1 MSDFLIQVSPAWPV
15 IIAGM
20 LAAIFPIH
28 EVRKGL
34 ALVAPIAAGAL
45 WAIAPTGAHVGGVFE
60 FGGFVLETYRFDGLS
75 RIWGLVFIIA
85 AFINGLYGLHE
96 RDRLADASGLIYAG
110 AGLGA
115 VFAGDLLTLFFF
127 WELTAISSVFLIWGA
142 RNQAAYKAGLRYLAI
157 HVLSGVLLLT
167 GAVIRANETGSW
179 AFDDSLSI
187 DRLGGFLIFFAFGIK
202 CAFPFLHNWL
212 QDAYP
217 KATITGAV
225 VLSAFTTK
233 LAVYALARGY
243 AGTEILIYIGA
254 IMTAFPVLFAVV
266 ENDLRKVLSYSL
278 NNQLGFMVVGVG
290 IGTELAI
297 NGAAAHAFV
306 HIIYKALLFMS
317 MGAVLLRVGTVKASE
332 LGGLFKSMPATA
344 LFCLIG
350 AASISAFP
358 LFSGFVA
365 KAMTLAALAYEVSHG
380 HGEYLWVWFVLLFAS
395 AGVLEHSGIKI
406 PYFAFFSHDRGHR
419 VREAPVNMLMA
430 MGIAALIC
438 IYLGMPNLFGLNGG
452 FNTLYNLVPFPEVA
466 HEYGT
471 HLFDANHIVGQ
482 MQLLMGAMFA
492 FAVLVRL
499 GWYPEEKKSQYLDTD
514 WLYRRA
520 ADGLARWS
528 WAMMDRLTAAM
539 SNVIAR
545 QRARFGGKMH
555 EAFSPSGALSRD
567 IPSGLLAIWTSALLA
582 IVLLISYL
590 AP

>member
-1 MSDFLIQVSPAWPV
+1 MIEAFYDVSPAWPV
-15 IIAGM
+15 IIAGL
-20 LAAIFPIH
+20 LAAAFPLH
-28 EVRKGL
+28 TVRKGL
-34 ALVAPIAAGAL
+34 ALLAPVLAL
-45 WAIAPTGAHVGGVFE
+45 GLWFNAPSGDHLGGIIE
-60 FGGFVLETYRFDGLS
+60 LGGFTLETFRFDGLS
-75 RIWGLVFIIA
+75 RIWGLIFIIA

-96 RDRLADASGLIYAG
+96 KDRIADAAGLIYAG

-115 VFAGDLLTLFFF
+115 VFAGDLLSLFVF

-142 RNQAAYKAGLRYLAI
+142 RNNAAYKAGLRYLAI

-167 GAVIRANETGSW
+167 GAVIRASETGSW
-179 AFDDSLSI
+179 AFDETLSI
-187 DRLGGFLIFFAFGIK
+187 ETLGGFLIFIAFGIK

-243 AGTEILIYIGA
+243 AGTEQLIWIGA
-254 IMTAFPVLFAVV
+254 IMTAFPVFFAVV

-278 NNQLGFMVVGVG
+278 NNQLGFMVVGIGV
-290 IGTELAI
+290 GTELAI

-332 LGGLFKSMPATA
+332 LGGLFKSMPATTV
-344 LFCLIG
+344 FCLIG

-365 KAMTLAALAYEVSHG
+365 KALTLAAVAQDG
-380 HGEYLWVWFVLLFAS
+380 HWVVWLVLVFAS

-419 VREAPVNMLMA
+419 VREAPANMLMA

-438 IYLGMPNLFGLNGG
+438 VYLGVNYGV
-452 FNTLYNLVPFPEVA
+452 LYELVPFPEA
-466 HEYGT
+466 ALHYEPYT
-471 HLFDANHIVGQ
+471 FDHIVGQ
-482 MQLLMGAMFA
+482 MQLLLGAMFA
-492 FAVLVRL
+492 FAFLVRMK
-499 GWYPEEKKSQYLDTD
+499 WYPDEKRGVNLDTD
-514 WLYRRA
+514 WFYRRFL
-520 ADGLARWS
+520 ADGIS
-528 WAMMDRLTAAM
+528 WGHAMFG
-539 SNVIAR
+539 
-545 QRARFGGKMH
+545 RFWAFIGNLVSGFRSRTGGKLF
-555 EAFSPSGALSRD
+555 EVFSPIGALSRD

-582 IVLLISYL
+582 IVLLIAYL

>member
-1 MSDFLIQVSPAWPV
+1 MIEALYDVSPAWPV
-15 IIAGM
+15 IIGG
-20 LAAIFPIH
+20 LIAAAVPNH
-28 EVRKGL
+28 YVRKGL
-34 ALVAPIAAGAL
+34 AILAPLLAGFLWFNVPSGVHTGGIIEIA
-45 WAIAPTGAHVGGVFE
+45 
-60 FGGFVLETYRFDGLS
+60 GFTLETFRYDGLS
-75 RIWGLVFIIA
+75 RIWGLIFIIA
-85 AFINGLYGLHE
+85 GFINAIYGLHE
-96 RDRLADASGLIYAG
+96 KDRVADAAGLIYAG

-115 VFAGDLLTLFFF
+115 VFSGDLLSLFFF

-142 RNQAAYKAGLRYLAI
+142 RNSAAYKAGLRYLAI
-157 HVLSGVLLLT
+157 HVLSGVMLLA
-167 GAVIRANETGSW
+167 GAVIHAADTGSW

-187 DRLGGFLIFFAFGIK
+187 ETLGGMLIFLAFGIK
-202 CAFPFLHNWL
+202 CAFPFMHNWL

-217 KATITGAV
+217 KATVTGAV

-243 AGTEILIYIGA
+243 AGTEVLIWIGA
-254 IMTAFPVLFAVV
+254 VMTAFPVFFAVV

-290 IGTELAI
+290 VGTELAI

-317 MGAVLLRVGTVKASE
+317 MGAVLHRVGTVKASE

-344 LFCLIG
+344 IFCIIG

-365 KAMTLAALAYEVSHG
+365 KAMTLAAVAHEHHYV
-380 HGEYLWVWFVLLFAS
+380 VWFILLFAS

-430 MGIAALIC
+430 MGVAALIC
-438 IYLGMPNLFGLNGG
+438 LYLGWPDMFGIPGG
-452 FNTLYNLVPFPEVA
+452 YRALYNLTPFPEVA
-466 HEYGT
+466 NEYPMWT
-471 HLFDANHIVGQ
+471 FDHVVGQ
-482 MQLLMGAMFA
+482 MQLLMAALFA
-492 FAVLVRL
+492 FAFLVRMK
-499 GWYPEEKKSQYLDTD
+499 WYPDEKRSVNLDTD
-514 WLYRRA
+514 WVYRRFLDGAVRWGHAMFGRLWASIGNVLDA
-520 ADGLARWS
+520 ARGR
-528 WAMMDRLTAAM
+528 MGTRLFA
-539 SNVIAR
+539 
-545 QRARFGGKMH
+545 
-555 EAFSPSGALSRD
+555 AFSPMGALSRD

-582 IVLLISYL
+582 IVLLIAYL

>member
-1 MSDFLIQVSPAWPV
+1 MIEALYDVSPAWPV
-15 IIAGM
+15 IIAGL
-20 LAAIFPIH
+20 LAAAFPYH
-28 EVRKGL
+28 TARKGL
-34 ALVAPIAAGAL
+34 AL
-45 WAIAPTGAHVGGVFE
+45 IAPVLALGLWFNAPSGDHVGGLIE
-60 FGGFVLETYRFDGLS
+60 LGGFTMETFRFDGLS
-75 RIWGLVFIIA
+75 RIWGLIFIIA

-96 RDRLADASGLIYAG
+96 KDRIADAAGLIYAG

-115 VFAGDLLTLFFF
+115 VFAGDLLSLFVF

-142 RNQAAYKAGLRYLAI
+142 RNNAAYKAGLRYLAI

-167 GAVIRANETGSW
+167 GAVIRASETGSW
-179 AFDDSLSI
+179 AFDETLSI
-187 DRLGGFLIFFAFGIK
+187 ETLGGFLIFIAFGIK

-243 AGTEILIYIGA
+243 AGTDQLIWIGA
-254 IMTAFPVLFAVV
+254 IMTAFPVFFAVV

-278 NNQLGFMVVGVG
+278 NNQLGFMVVGIGV
-290 IGTELAI
+290 GTELAI

-332 LGGLFKSMPATA
+332 LGGLFKSMPATTV
-344 LFCLIG
+344 FCLIG

-365 KAMTLAALAYEVSHG
+365 KALTLAAVAQEG
-380 HGEYLWVWFVLLFAS
+380 HWMIWLVLVFAS

-430 MGIAALIC
+430 MGVAALIC
-438 IYLGMPNLFGLNGG
+438 VYLGVNYGV
-452 FNTLYNLVPFPEVA
+452 LYELVPFPEA
-466 HEYGT
+466 ALHYEPYT
-471 HLFDANHIVGQ
+471 FDHIVGQ
-482 MQLLMGAMFA
+482 MQLLLGAMFA
-492 FAVLVRL
+492 FAFLVRMK
-499 GWYPEEKKSQYLDTD
+499 WYPDEKRGVNIDTD
-514 WLYRRA
+514 WVYRRFLANTLNWGHAMFGRGWA
-520 ADGLARWS
+520 AIG
-528 WAMMDRLTAAM
+528 
-539 SNVIAR
+539 NVLGAVR
-545 QRARFGGKMH
+545 RRTGGKLF
-555 EAFSPSGALSRD
+555 EVFSPIGALSRD

-582 IVLLISYL
+582 IVLLIAYL

>member
-1 MSDFLIQVSPAWPV
+1 MIEALYDVSPAWPV
-15 IIAGM
+15 IIAGL
-20 LAAIFPIH
+20 LAAAFPMH
-28 EVRKGL
+28 YVRKGL
-34 ALVAPIAAGAL
+34 AL
-45 WAIAPTGAHVGGVFE
+45 IAPVLAVFLWFNAPSGDHLGGIIE
-60 FGGFVLETYRFDGLS
+60 LGGFTLETFRFDGLS
-75 RIWGLVFIIA
+75 RIWGLIFIIA
-85 AFINGLYGLHE
+85 AFINALYGLHE
-96 RDRLADASGLIYAG
+96 KDRLADASGLIYAG

-115 VFAGDLLTLFFF
+115 VFAGDLLSLFFF

-142 RNQAAYKAGLRYLAI
+142 RNNAAYKAGLRYLAI

-167 GAVIRANETGSW
+167 GAVIRASETGSW
-179 AFDDSLSI
+179 AFDETLSI
-187 DRLGGFLIFFAFGIK
+187 ETLGGFLIFIAFGIK

-243 AGTEILIYIGA
+243 AGTEQLIWIGA
-254 IMTAFPVLFAVV
+254 VMTAFPVFFAVV

-278 NNQLGFMVVGVG
+278 NNQLGFMVVGIGV
-290 IGTELAI
+290 GTELAI

-332 LGGLFKSMPATA
+332 LGGLFKSMPATTI
-344 LFCLIG
+344 FCLIG

-365 KAMTLAALAYEVSHG
+365 KALTLAAVAQEG
-380 HGEYLWVWFVLLFAS
+380 HWVVWLVLVFAS

-430 MGIAALIC
+430 MGIASLIC
-438 IYLGMPNLFGLNGG
+438 IYVGINYGV
-452 FNTLYNLVPFPEVA
+452 LYELVPFPEA
-466 HEYGT
+466 ALHYEPYT
-471 HLFDANHIVGQ
+471 FDHIVGQ
-482 MQLLMGAMFA
+482 MQLLLGAMFA
-492 FAVLVRL
+492 FAFLVRMK
-499 GWYPEEKKSQYLDTD
+499 WYPDEKRGVNLDTD
-514 WLYRRA
+514 WVYRRF
-520 ADGLARWS
+520 LANTLNWGHAMFGRL
-528 WAMMDRLTAAM
+528 WASITNLVSGVRSRT
-539 SNVIAR
+539 
-545 QRARFGGKMH
+545 GGKLF
-555 EAFSPSGALSRD
+555 EVFSPIGALSRD

-582 IVLLISYL
+582 IVLLIAYL
-590 AP
+590 SP

>member
-1 MSDFLIQVSPAWPV
+1 MIESLQHVSPAWPV
-15 IIAGM
+15 IIGG
-20 LAAIFPIH
+20 LIAALVPNH
-28 EVRKGL
+28 YVRKGL
-34 ALVAPIAAGAL
+34 ALVAPVIAILLWFNVREPGTYGIIEMAGF
-45 WAIAPTGAHVGGVFE
+45 T
-60 FGGFVLETYRFDGLS
+60 LETFRYDGLS

-85 AFINGLYGLHE
+85 AFINALYGLHE
-96 RDRLADASGLIYAG
+96 KDRLGDASGLIYAG

-127 WELTAISSVFLIWGA
+127 WELTAISSVFLIWGS
-142 RNQAAYKAGLRYLAI
+142 RTQAAYKAGLRYLAI
-157 HVLSGVLLLT
+157 HILSGVLLLT
-167 GAVIRANETGSW
+167 GAVIHAETTGSW

-187 DRLGGFLIFFAFGIK
+187 ETFGGLLIFIAFGIK
-202 CAFPFLHNWL
+202 CAFPLLHNWL

-243 AGTEILIYIGA
+243 AGTEHLIWIGA
-254 IMTAFPVLFAVV
+254 VMTAFPVFFAVV

-290 IGTELAI
+290 VGTELAL

-317 MGAVLLRVGTVKASE
+317 MGAVLHRVGTVKASE
-332 LGGLFKSMPATA
+332 LGGLFKSMPATTV
-344 LFCLIG
+344 FCIIG

-365 KAMTLAALAYEVSHG
+365 KALTLAAVAQEG
-380 HGEYLWVWFVLLFAS
+380 HMIVWLVLVFAS

-406 PYFAFFSHDRGHR
+406 PYFAFFAHDRGHR

-438 IYLGMPNLFGLNGG
+438 VYLGVDYG
-452 FNTLYNLVPFPEVA
+452 TLYELLPFPEA
-466 HEYGT
+466 ALHYEPFT
-471 HLFDANHIVGQ
+471 FDHIVGQ
-482 MQLLMGAMFA
+482 MQLLLAAMFA
-492 FAVLVRL
+492 FAFLVRM
-499 GWYPEEKKSQYLDTD
+499 GWYPEEKRGVNLDTD
-514 WLYRRA
+514 WVYRRFL
-520 ADGLARWS
+520 DSIARWTY
-528 WAMMDRLTAAM
+528 AMQDRFAGFLGNVLASVRAGAA
-539 SNVIAR
+539 AR
-545 QRARFGGKMH
+545 LFQ
-555 EAFSPSGALSRD
+555 AFSPMGALSRD

-582 IVLLISYL
+582 VVLIIAYL

>member
-1 MSDFLIQVSPAWPV
+1 MIEAFYDVSPAWPV
-15 IIAGM
+15 IIAGL
-20 LAAIFPIH
+20 LAAAFPLYQ
-28 EVRKGL
+28 VRKGL
-34 ALVAPIAAGAL
+34 ALLAPILAL
-45 WAIAPTGAHVGGVFE
+45 GLWFNAPSGDHLGGIIE
-60 FGGFVLETYRFDGLS
+60 LGGFRLETFRFDGLS
-75 RIWGLVFIIA
+75 RIWGLIFIIA

-96 RDRLADASGLIYAG
+96 KDRVADASGLIYAG

-115 VFAGDLLTLFFF
+115 VFAGDLLSLFFF

-167 GAVIRANETGSW
+167 GAVIRASETGSW
-179 AFDDSLSI
+179 AFDETLSI
-187 DRLGGFLIFFAFGIK
+187 ETLGGFLIFIAFGIK

-243 AGTEILIYIGA
+243 AGTEQLIWIGA
-254 IMTAFPVLFAVV
+254 IMTAFPVFFAVV

-278 NNQLGFMVVGVG
+278 NNQLGFMVVGIGV
-290 IGTELAI
+290 GTELAI

-317 MGAVLLRVGTVKASE
+317 MGAVLMRVGTVKASE
-332 LGGLFKSMPATA
+332 LGGLFKSMPATTV
-344 LFCLIG
+344 FCLIG

-365 KAMTLAALAYEVSHG
+365 KALTLAAVAQDG
-380 HGEYLWVWFVLLFAS
+380 HWLVWLVLVFAS

-419 VREAPVNMLMA
+419 VREAPANMLMA

-438 IYLGMPNLFGLNGG
+438 VYLGVNYGV
-452 FNTLYNLVPFPEVA
+452 LYELVPFPEA
-466 HEYGT
+466 ALHYEPYT
-471 HLFDANHIVGQ
+471 FDHIVGQ
-482 MQLLMGAMFA
+482 MQLLLGAMFA
-492 FAVLVRL
+492 FAFLVRMK
-499 GWYPEEKKSQYLDTD
+499 WYPDEKRGVNIDTD
-514 WLYRRA
+514 WFYRRFL
-520 ADGLARWS
+520 ADTVNWGHAMFGRL
-528 WAMMDRLTAAM
+528 WASLGNLVTGFRT
-539 SNVIAR
+539 R
-545 QRARFGGKMH
+545 TGGKLF
-555 EAFSPSGALSRD
+555 EVFSPIGALSRD

-582 IVLLISYL
+582 IVLLIAYL

>member
-1 MSDFLIQVSPAWPV
+1 MIEALYDVSPAWPV
-15 IIAGM
+15 IIAGL
-20 LAAIFPIH
+20 LAAAFPMH
-28 EVRKGL
+28 YVRKGL
-34 ALVAPIAAGAL
+34 AL
-45 WAIAPTGAHVGGVFE
+45 IAPVLAVFLWFNAPSGDHLGGIIE
-60 FGGFVLETYRFDGLS
+60 LGGFTLETFRFDGLS
-75 RIWGLVFIIA
+75 RIWGLIFIIA
-85 AFINGLYGLHE
+85 AFINALYGLHE
-96 RDRLADASGLIYAG
+96 KDRIADASGLIYAG

-115 VFAGDLLTLFFF
+115 VFAGDLLSLFFF

-167 GAVIRANETGSW
+167 GAVIRASETGSW
-179 AFDDSLSI
+179 AFDESLSI
-187 DRLGGFLIFFAFGIK
+187 ETLGGFLIFIAFGIK

-243 AGTEILIYIGA
+243 AGTEQLIWIGA
-254 IMTAFPVLFAVV
+254 VMTAFPVFFAVV

-278 NNQLGFMVVGVG
+278 NNQLGFMVVGIGV
-290 IGTELAI
+290 GTELAI

-332 LGGLFKSMPATA
+332 LGGLFKSMPATTI
-344 LFCLIG
+344 FCLIG

-365 KAMTLAALAYEVSHG
+365 KALTLAAVAQEG
-380 HGEYLWVWFVLLFAS
+380 HWVVWLVLVFAS

-438 IYLGMPNLFGLNGG
+438 IYVGINYGV
-452 FNTLYNLVPFPEVA
+452 LYELVPFPEA
-466 HEYGT
+466 ALYYQPYT
-471 HLFDANHIVGQ
+471 FDHIVGQ
-482 MQLLMGAMFA
+482 MQLLLGAMFA
-492 FAVLVRL
+492 FAFLVRMK
-499 GWYPEEKKSQYLDTD
+499 WYPDEKRGVNLDTD
-514 WLYRRA
+514 WIYRRFL
-520 ADGLARWS
+520 ADTLTWGHAMFGRL
-528 WAMMDRLTAAM
+528 WASITNLVSGVKSRT
-539 SNVIAR
+539 
-545 QRARFGGKMH
+545 GGKLF
-555 EAFSPSGALSRD
+555 EVFSPIGALSRD

-582 IVLLISYL
+582 IVLLIAYL
-590 AP
+590 SP